1 MLYVIARV
9 SIVELL
15 LENAF
20 LATHCSSVICTF
32 LNLYCAHNVQTNEIF
47 SVFFEGKMVMG

>member
-1 MLYVIARV
+1 MYVIARV